1 MDWSMKHKTSRKEN
15 EMKKLLTIILLLGVV
30 SMAFTANT
38 AYFVVEKDMGYTNH
52 NPFYV
57 NEGEE
62 KVVAEI
68 TFTLPSNGHILLF
81 SMIDAQYQATGS
93 NPSSGYRIELD
104 EDSIRPESRAI
115 FLSAGEHTIQWVWW
129 CNADCRKIL
138 TYYWCQVMAFYIE
151 ENSVSEKPPY
161 VEPIQTSAIVTSAP
175 AVYIP
180 ECSEIKDI
188 TGRTIDCG
196 IEDGW
201 VSLNTLSAG
210 TYFAKGS
217 TGRTTKIVKT
227 Y

>member
-1 MDWSMKHKTSRKEN
+1 
-15 EMKKLLTIILLLGVV
+15 MKKLLVIILLLGVV

-38 AYFVVEKDMGYTNH
+38 AYFVVEKDMGYEQD
-52 NPFYV
+52 PLWI

-68 TFTLPSNGHILLF
+68 TFNL
-81 SMIDAQYQATGS
+81 
-93 NPSSGYRIELD
+93 PSSGHVLFYTLCDWTYQRMDPQKTCIGGSYMTID
-104 EDSIRPESRAI
+104 GDSTSRTTTRALY
-115 FLSAGEHTIQWVWW
+115 FDTGEHTLQWVSWSNDW
-129 CNADCRKIL
+129 FRQC
-138 TYYWCQVMAFYIE
+138 YSYFWCQVMVFYTE
-151 ENSVSEKPPY
+151 ESSVSEKPPY
-161 VEPIQTSAIVTSAP
+161 VEPTHQTASIITSAP

-188 TGRTIDCG
+188 TGRTINCE

-227 Y
+227 K